1 MVNCIVYHAYCEGA
15 LYYCVSRRGGSKG
28 GPMGPPPFL
37 YDYFTHAR
45 LLHAKGWHVEAKAV
59 DFLAEDKGGGASS

>member
-1 MVNCIVYHAYCEGA
+1 MRVHYTIVYPAGA
-15 LYYCVSRRGGSKG
+15 DLRG